1 MGIGLT
7 TFIRESDVRERM
19 ADEYPNPGADPQGG
33 VVVEHGEHEDARLG
47 TALDLLLLFWLD
59 ANAETVHAPSW
70 ETHGRAQL
78 GSRDEPA
85 LDWPEVISDRGSR
98 SRGHSRFGS
107 RWTPP
112 GEGGGEG
119 KEVGDVDEPDSD
131 DRPDDEWAAKHDA
144 QERARRQHRQFR
156 KTGMN
161 IDAAIDAALVY
172 SGVDWNAGLHDDSL
186 RANTREAEIVAELR
200 DLFGLFRE
208 QARFPGEEVV
218 LAPDFGQRSHILEG
232 HGDFITD
239 GLLVDVKTTA
249 KPRFTDLHW
258 RQLLGYYLLNDI
270 HRTLAD
276 AGEGTMDV
284 FHPEVTEVGIYFAR
298 FGELQ
303 TVDMTSVL
311 GSREEYERFRAWFV
325 DRAIEANRDG
335 RLNYDSIRA
344 VLTDPY
350 DYDQQSDLSD
360 FF

>member
-7 TFIRESDVRERM
+7 AFIRESDVRERM
-19 ADEYPNPGADPQGG
+19 GSEYPNPGANPTGE
-33 VVVEHGEHEDARLG
+33 VVVEHGEHEDRSLG
-47 TALDLLLLFWLD
+47 TALDLLLLLWLD

-70 ETHGRAQL
+70 ETHGLAQL
-78 GSRDEPA
+78 GSRENPA
-85 LDWPEVISDRGSR
+85 LDWPEVVSDRGSR
-98 SRGHSRFGS
+98 GRGHSRFGS

-112 GEGGGEG
+112 GEDGDEDEDGGE
-119 KEVGDVDEPDSD
+119 PDPD

-156 KTGMN
+156 QTGMN

-172 SGVDWNAGLHDDSL
+172 SGVAWNAGLHDDSL
-186 RANTREAEIVAELR
+186 RANTRETELVAELR

-218 LAPDFGQRSHILEG
+218 LAPDFGAHSHILEG

-249 KPRFTDLHW
+249 KPRFTDAHW
-258 RQLLGYYLLNDI
+258 RQLLGYYVLNDI
-270 HRTLAD
+270 HRTLVD
-276 AGEGTMDV
+276 AGEATMDV
-284 FHPEVTEVGIYFAR
+284 FHPELSEVGIYFAR

-303 TVDMTSVL
+303 TVDMASVL
-311 GSREEYERFRAWFV
+311 GPREEYERFRAWFV

-335 RLNYDSIRA
+335 RLNYDAIRA

-350 DYDQQSDLSD
+350 DYEQQSDLSD